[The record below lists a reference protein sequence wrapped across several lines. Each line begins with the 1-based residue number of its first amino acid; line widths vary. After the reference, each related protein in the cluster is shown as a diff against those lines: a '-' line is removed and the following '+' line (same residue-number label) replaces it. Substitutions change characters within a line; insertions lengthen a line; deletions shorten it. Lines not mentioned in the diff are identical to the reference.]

1 MDIGNVII
9 TNNAILTIIAPDG
22 INFVGDVQIVSGA
35 LVIQ

>member
-22 INFVGDVQIVSGA
+22 VNFVGEVNIESGD